1 MHLNPQEHQLTAIVL
16 AGDRTKADSLINHS
30 NAGSKAMID
39 IDGLPMVRRVLNAL
53 RLSRVVSKITLS
65 GPEASEVAKD
75 EQLAQWVADGEVIW
89 SEPGVSP
96 STSAYQAMNGLDPEE
111 AVLLTTADHPLLTA
125 EIVDAFGRQSLA
137 DDVDVVVGLA
147 PHALVLEAYPG
158 IKKTVLHFSDGEFCG
173 CNLFAFI
180 TPEGRRAARFWRR
193 IEQQRKKPQGFCLE
207 NEVHQRCKNAIHW
220 FGPFR
225 RIRAEVEH
233 VHQQNTEQRKS
244 THGIRRFQAG
254 TRIDGRHGF
263 TGWHDGHSAT

>member
-1 MHLNPQEHQLTAIVL
+1 MHLNPEQHQLTAIVL

-30 NAGSKAMID
+30 NVGSKAMID

-53 RLSRVVSKITLS
+53 RLSRVVNKIALS
-65 GPEASEVAKD
+65 GPEASEVSKD
-75 EQLAQWVADGEVIW
+75 EQLAQWVEAGEVSW

-96 STSAYQAMNGLDPEE
+96 STSAYQAMQALGPEE

-158 IKKTVLHFSDGEFCG
+158 IRKTVLRFSDGDFCG

-193 IEQQRKKPQGFCLE
+193 IEQQRKKPLVVIGLLGWWTVIRYRLGLLSLE
-207 NEVHQRCKNAIHW
+207 EALAKLSKRL
-220 FGPFR
+220 GL
-225 RIRAEVEH
+225 RIRAVILPYA
-233 VHQQNTEQRKS
+233 N
-244 THGIRRFQAG
+244 AA
-254 TRIDGRHGF
+254 IDVDSVADLMLVKG
-263 TGWHDGHSAT
+263 SLAKAAAENA